1 VPNACA
7 RKSKTSKIG
16 RKQDLHSNKNAACKT
31 NTQVPAPAGSAR
43 CCGGKAIQRVDL
55 ERRFAR
61 NFVRRR
67 CFITFC
73 VHYGRNKGVCGWNR
87 GQTDAY
93 QPTLHRSSYF
103 RTSHKSN
110 MKNELRTQNNMANE
124 HRYRTYS
131 KPGRLL
137 DRRFQPISNGTPN
150 HDKPTH
156 RTSVCLSH

>member
-1 VPNACA
+1 MPNACA
-7 RKSKTSKIG
+7 RESKTSKIG
-16 RKQDLHSNKNAACKT
+16 RKQDLRSNKNAACKT

-93 QPTLHRSSYF
+93 QPILHRSSYF

-124 HRYRTYS
+124 HRYRTHS

-150 HDKPTH
+150 DDKPTH
-156 RTSVCLSH
+156 RTSICLSH